1 MFGIS
6 FKVIVEM
13 VEFFLDGMIFE
24 DVIKNKKIYI
34 VNLKRF
40 SDVMCRFNRVV
51 SKLWN
56 LLVVI
61 LLLLLL

>member
-61 LLLLLL
+61 LFLLL